1 MIHINTDSDPAGPA
15 EWVNSQD
22 YTATEWG
29 FDLSGIF
36 DAYKVYNGGWEYV
49 PQMVVIDLD
58 GNVRYSD
65 LDIITANF
73 IISLVNEI
81 I

>member
-1 MIHINTDSDPAGPA
+1 MIHVNTDSDKTGPA

-29 FDLSGIF
+29 FDTGPIF
-36 DAYKVYNGGWEYV
+36 ASYKVYNGGWEYV

-65 LDIITANF
+65 LDIITADF
-73 IISLVNEI
+73 IIALVNELI
-81 I
+81 